1 MLKEV
6 KYNVICRHAFMYCMC
21 KCIRAHDHIL
31 ICKVIGRYTHTYMRY
46 TVDAT
51 LHTYKYKLINTLCRP
66 LYIKHIYTLY
76 TFINIDTQI
85 YMHFMYIHVHV
96 FTYLCAHLK
105 EYPLCLKPSVFHVNA
120 FKFRLVHSSCKSS
133 TSDET

>member
-1 MLKEV
+1 MLFV
-6 KYNVICRHAFMYCMC
+6 DMHSCTVCVNVYELMTTSWYA
-21 KCIRAHDHIL
+21 KLSVD
-31 ICKVIGRYTHTYMRY
+31 THTHMRY